1 MLKSKFKFIAIFTII
16 VLLFTVPIVRADNET
31 EENTNT
37 NTNSEVTDAPTD
49 ERRWNSNSNN
59 Y

>member
-1 MLKSKFKFIAIFTII
+1 MLKNKFKFIAIFAII
-16 VLLFTVPIVRADNET
+16 ALLFTIPIVRADNET

-37 NTNSEVTDAPTD
+37 NEERKCNSRT
-49 ERRWNSNSNN
+49 NN